1 LWLINSHLCKKQHG
15 KLKLKMSDHELEKIR
30 LKKAEMLMKL
40 SLLPKEIIEV
50 HNVDEF
56 NKIINDY
63 DKIIIIDF
71 WAVWCGPCKIFVP
84 VFKKLQE
91 EYQNEFVFV
100 KVNVDEIPS
109 IAQQYRISGIPTT
122 LFIKKGQVLNKIV
135 GATNYDNM
143 KVFLER
149 LKDYNH

>member
-1 LWLINSHLCKKQHG
+1 
-15 KLKLKMSDHELEKIR
+15 MSDHELEKIR

-40 SLLPKEIIEV
+40 SALPKEVIDIHSAE
-50 HNVDEF
+50 EF
-56 NKIINDY
+56 QKLLKDY

-71 WAVWCGPCKIFVP
+71 WAAWCGPCKAFFP
-84 VFKKLQE
+84 TFNQLQQ
-91 EYQNEFVFV
+91 EYQSEFIFV
-100 KVNVDEIPS
+100 KVNVDEVPS

-122 LFIKKGQVLNKIV
+122 LFIRRNQVLNKVV
-135 GATNYDNM
+135 GAMNYDNL

>member
-1 LWLINSHLCKKQHG
+1 
-15 KLKLKMSDHELEKIR
+15 MSDHELEKIR

-40 SLLPKEIIEV
+40 SSLPKEIIEV
-50 HNVDEF
+50 HSANEF
-56 NKIINDY
+56 NKIITEY

-71 WAVWCGPCKIFVP
+71 WAVWCSPCKIFVP

-91 EYQNEFVFV
+91 EYQNEFIFL
-100 KVNVDEIPS
+100 KVNVDEVPS

-122 LFIKKGQVLNKIV
+122 LFIRKGQVLNKVV

>member
-1 LWLINSHLCKKQHG
+1 
-15 KLKLKMSDHELEKIR
+15 MSDHELEKIR

-40 SLLPKEIIEV
+40 STLPKDVIEI
-50 HNVDEF
+50 HSANEF
-56 NKIINDY
+56 NRILNDY

-71 WAVWCGPCKIFVP
+71 WAVWCGPCKAFAP
-84 VFKKLQE
+84 TFKKLQQ
-91 EYQNEFVFV
+91 EYQNEFIFT
-100 KVNVDEIPS
+100 KVNVDETPT

-122 LFIKKGQVLNKIV
+122 LFIRRGQVLNKVV
-135 GATNYDNM
+135 GAMNYNNL